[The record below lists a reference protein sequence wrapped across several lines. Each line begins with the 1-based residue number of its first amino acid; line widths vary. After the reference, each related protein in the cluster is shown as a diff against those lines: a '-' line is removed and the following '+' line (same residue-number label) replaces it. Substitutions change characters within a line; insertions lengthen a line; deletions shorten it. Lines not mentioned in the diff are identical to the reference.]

1 MTGQHVDHRF
11 AMMPEG
17 KSLTKSIVLH
27 GALFFLA
34 QGGVLTAVT
43 LSYGMSP
50 ANLALFVSI
59 SLVFHVF
66 LTAMLLLRKGDFRIE
81 ATGILLSRV
90 NLSNT
95 LTYIRLSSLPTI
107 LFLVLQASDFPA
119 TLTVILPFTCAV
131 FATDFLDGMTA
142 RKRHEITFVGRYLD
156 SASDYLTIIAVT
168 IVLNFHGLLPLWFL
182 LLVLLRLV
190 LFAVGMALLAIREG
204 KADPRSTF
212 VGKVSVFALMV
223 LYSMEIARLFS
234 VPWIG
239 NETVVLVVMY
249 TVAAIVVASVV
260 DKAVFLGR
268 RFSVPIARDVSAAPG
283 GRQKDRGR
291 TPTARG

>member
-1 MTGQHVDHRF
+1 
-11 AMMPEG
+11 MMPEW
-17 KSLTKSIVLH
+17 KSLTRSIVLH

-34 QGGVLTAVT
+34 QGGVLTAGT
-43 LSYGMSP
+43 LAYGMSP

-59 SLVFHVF
+59 SLMFHIF
-66 LTAMLLLRKGDFRIE
+66 LTAMLLWRKGDFRIE
-81 ATGILLSRV
+81 ATGVLLSRV

-107 LFLVLQASDFPA
+107 LFLVLEASDYPA
-119 TLTVILPFTCAV
+119 ILVVILPFMCAV

-142 RKRHEITFVGRYLD
+142 RRRHEITFVGRYLD

-168 IVLNFHGLLPLWFL
+168 VVLNYHGLLPLWFL
-182 LLVLLRLV
+182 LLVLLRLI
-190 LFAVGMALLAIREG
+190 LFAVGMGLLAIREG
-204 KADPRSTF
+204 KADPRVTF

-223 LYSMEIARLFS
+223 LYAMEIARLFS

-239 NETVVLVVMY
+239 NELVVLIVMY
-249 TVAAIVVASVV
+249 TVTAIVVASVV

-268 RFSVPIARDVSAAPG
+268 RFSLPVTRAASAAPEN
-283 GRQKDRGR
+283 GRKGRGR
-291 TPTARG
+291 TPRANGSG